1 MNYQESLEY
10 LDELSTFG
18 TKLGL
23 NRIEKLVSYLDNPH
37 LRYKTIHVTGTNG
50 KGSVCS
56 MLSSILTSANIKTGL
71 YISPHLVSYTERMQI
86 DGRPITKEDF
96 ADCISAVR
104 TFADK
109 MIEDGEEP
117 PTQFEVI
124 TAAAFLYF
132 AINEVEYAVIEV
144 GLGGLLDSTNVVK
157 PEISVITNVTFE
169 HANLCG
175 GTLEGIATHKS
186 GIIKDGVPV
195 VTAAQDL
202 PLKIITRTA
211 EEKNA
216 DIFIANTDFAA
227 AYIKFDGKFQY
238 MNFTSEILGENF
250 DYKLQMLGDHQVENS
265 AIAIMTASILSNN
278 DERITHKD
286 IVEGLAMAKWPAR
299 FELFDINGQ
308 KCVIDGAHNPAGMQ
322 SFRHNLD
329 KYFPMQKRV
338 ILLGILKD
346 KDIDAMLDYLLRE
359 DDEIV
364 ITSPDSAR
372 KATPEYLA
380 EKVEQHQI
388 AEDKIKTFDNMREAL
403 TYAIDW
409 ANKQRLL
416 CITGS
421 LYLTGELRYIV
432 ADKVKNLQ
440 ELMADK

>member
-1 MNYQESLEY
+1 MNYQESLAY

-23 NRIEKLVSYLDNPH
+23 SRIEKLVSCLDNPH

-50 KGSVCS
+50 KGSVCA

-109 MIEDGEEP
+109 MIEDGDEP

-175 GTLEGIATHKS
+175 GTLGGIAQHKA

-195 VTAAQDL
+195 VTAAKDL
-202 PLKIITRTA
+202 PLKIITETA
-211 EEKNA
+211 EAKNA
-216 DIFIANTDFAA
+216 DIFVENTDFAA
-227 AYIKFDGKFQY
+227 AFIKFDGKYQY
-238 MNFTSEILGENF
+238 MNFSSEILGENF
-250 DYKLQMLGDHQVENS
+250 DYKLQMLGDHQIENS
-265 AIAIMTASILSNN
+265 ALAIMTASILSNN
-278 DERITHKD
+278 DERITHEH
-286 IVEGLAMAKWPAR
+286 IIEGLALAKWPAR
-299 FELFDINGQ
+299 FELFDLNGQ
-308 KCVIDGAHNPAGMQ
+308 KCVIDGAHNPAGIQ

-329 KYFPMQKRV
+329 KYFPMEKRV

-346 KDIDAMLDYLLRE
+346 KDIDSMLNYLLRA
-359 DDEIV
+359 DDEV
-364 ITSPDSAR
+364 IITAPHSLR

-380 EKVEQHQI
+380 Q
-388 AEDKIKTFDNMREAL
+388 KIKAHNIKHIETYDDMREAL
-403 TYAIDW
+403 MAAFDL
-409 ANKQRLL
+409 AGKQKLL

-432 ADKVKNLQ
+432 AEKLKNLQ